1 MDTTFENTVKN
12 SFEKIQ
18 DLPFLSNLRQK
29 AFDQFQ
35 VLGLPST
42 KHEEWKYTNL
52 RNLTE
57 QAFSPKKLDFDNTNL
72 AQILPSWALESN
84 LLVFVNGFFREDLSQ
99 KIDNFEVL
107 SLSKALTENPTAQEH
122 FAQYAIFENEAL
134 TALNTAFVNEGVFVH
149 IAKKQAIEKP
159 ILLLH
164 FIDSS
169 SEILAQARQLIVCES
184 SSQATFVE
192 WHISRGSNESLVNVV
207 SEIVVSQNAEIS
219 HYKIQEQG
227 KNISQINRTQVYQQR
242 DSRFTNLT
250 LSLQGKLTRNNLNL
264 VLDGE
269 NCEGNMVG
277 LYVPSGE
284 SLIDNHT
291 TVDHAKPHS
300 QSNELYKGVILDKG
314 TGIFNGKIFVRQHAQ
329 KTNAFQSNKN
339 ILLSPDATVNTKPQL
354 EIWADDVKCSH
365 GCTTGNLDEE
375 PLFYLRSRG
384 ISEAKARNLLLFAF
398 VDDVLEKISWQEL
411 RQHIENQIH
420 DSIHQA

>member
-18 DLPFLSNLRQK
+18 DLPFLSTLRQK

-227 KNISQINRTQVYQQR
+227 RNISQINRTQVYQQR

>member
-57 QAFSPKKLDFDNTNL
+57 QAFLPKKLDFDNTNL

-107 SLSKALTENPTAQEH
+107 SLSKALTENQTAQEH

-227 KNISQINRTQVYQQR
+227 RNISQINRTQVYQQR

-269 NCEGNMVG
+269 NCEGNMFG